1 MRKKKAANRRMA
13 PPLGGFKLVF
23 VCDQTG
29 TTGFWQHP
37 ISGTRTRS
45 GGALIQRFSA
55 QDRDKV
61 RDALAMAER
70 SGRGSFVAALEGGAH
85 AGALVEIHVE
95 RMQMGSRRLLLG
107 FTQTQTQP
115 PESDKE
121 LKESELRL
129 RLISSIATD
138 VMWDLNLAAGE
149 SWHSEGATAIFGYP
163 DDQTLDVADWWL
175 AHIHPEDRE
184 RVEQSLQRYLERGQ
198 GLWEETYRLRRPDGA
213 YAYVADRG
221 QVIRDETG
229 KPARVAGA
237 MVDITARVQAEE
249 RLSLASQALE
259 HIAEGILILD
269 QDLRVISANRAYTS
283 ITGYREEEL
292 IGKAPFIL
300 REDVVPALLRKEIL
314 QTVGSRGHWR
324 GELQDRRA
332 DGGVFPVLTS
342 LSAVRD
348 KRGRPTQYVA
358 VTTDMTQLHKY
369 EDRMAF
375 LASHDSLS
383 GLPNRFMLMRR
394 LTQVVEHAI
403 SANSPMALLY
413 LDIDNFALV
422 NSSFGTA
429 VGDEVLRKLAHR
441 LQETVAGWGESFH
454 LGSDGFGVLLTS
466 IGSKSDA
473 LDMAQSIIAGLEAP
487 LQAAGQNLYL
497 SASIGIATAPPD
509 QDAQMVFRHAGHAM
523 HAAMRRGAGS
533 VECFTGG
540 EGDSG
545 DSLRLATGLRQAM
558 EHGELFLHYQPYF
571 DLHSGQISGAEALVR
586 WQHPELGLIPP
597 AQFVPVAEET
607 GHIVRLGEWVLKSA
621 CLQMRAWQDAGLQGM
636 HMAVNIS
643 ARQLRQPDF
652 FDRLMAILDETGLL
666 PGNLVLELTESSMM
680 DNPERTREVF
690 SQLHDAGVGI
700 AIDDFGTGYSSL
712 NYLRQYRV
720 DYLKVDRA
728 FVSNLPHD
736 EHQQAIMRA
745 IIAMAKSLDIQVIAE
760 GVETSA
766 QLEFLKTLECEQ
778 GQGFLFARPQ
788 SAAHVEQLMRTGA
801 MPFGT
806 GQ

>member
-1 MRKKKAANRRMA
+1 MG

-29 TTGFWQHP
+29 LTGFWQHP

-45 GGALIQRFSA
+45 GGALTQRFVT

-61 RDALAMAER
+61 RDALAAAER
-70 SGRGSFVAALEGGAH
+70 GGRGSFVAALEGGAH
-85 AGALVEIHVE
+85 TGTLVEIHLE
-95 RMQMGSRRLLLG
+95 RMQMGARRLLLG
-107 FTQTQTQP
+107 FTQMQP
-115 PESDKE
+115 QK
-121 LKESELRL
+121 
-129 RLISSIATD
+129 
-138 VMWDLNLAAGE
+138 
-149 SWHSEGATAIFGYP
+149 TA
-163 DDQTLDVADWWL
+163 
-175 AHIHPEDRE
+175 
-184 RVEQSLQRYLERGQ
+184 
-198 GLWEETYRLRRPDGA
+198 
-213 YAYVADRG
+213 ADR
-221 QVIRDETG
+221 
-229 KPARVAGA
+229 
-237 MVDITARVQAEE
+237 
-249 RLSLASQALE
+249 ALE
-259 HIAEGILILD
+259 HIAEGILVLGP
-269 QDLRVISANRAYTS
+269 DLRIISANRAYAS
-283 ITGYREEEL
+283 ITGNVQDAL
-292 IGKAPFIL
+292 LGTIPFGFQD
-300 REDVVPALLRKEIL
+300 EAMPEVLRKEIL
-314 QTVGSRGHWR
+314 RTVDSNGHWR

-332 DGGVFPVLTS
+332 DGSLFRVLAS

-348 KRGRPTQYVA
+348 AGGQASQYLVV
-358 VTTDMTQLHKY
+358 VTDITRLQKY
-369 EDRMAF
+369 EDRLAF

-394 LTQVVEHAI
+394 LAQTVEHAVDT
-403 SANSPMALLY
+403 NSPMALLY

-441 LQETVAGWGESFH
+441 LEETVAGWGEAFH
-454 LGSDGFGVLLTS
+454 LGSDGFGVLLTD
-466 IGSKSDA
+466 ITSKNEA
-473 LDMAQSIIAGLEAP
+473 LEMAQSIIAGLEAP
-487 LQAAGQNLYL
+487 LQAAGQSLYL
-497 SASIGIATAPPD
+497 SASIGIATVPPD
-509 QDAQMVFRHAGHAM
+509 QDAQMVFRHAGQAM

-533 VECFTGG
+533 VEHFAGA
-540 EGDSG
+540 EGDSS

-571 DLHSGQISGAEALVR
+571 DLYSGQISGAEALVR

-597 AQFVPVAEET
+597 ARFIPVAEET

-643 ARQLRQPDF
+643 ARQLRQQDF
-652 FDRLMAILDETGLL
+652 LDRLMAILDETGLL

-680 DNPERTREVF
+680 DNPERAREVF
-690 SQLHDAGVGI
+690 SRLHDAGVRI

-712 NYLRQYRV
+712 NYLRQYQV

-760 GVETSA
+760 GVETAA
-766 QLEFLKTLECEQ
+766 QCEFLKTLECEQ

-788 SAAHVEQLMRTGA
+788 PADHIEQLMRAG
-801 MPFGT
+801 PIPPVPGR
-806 GQ
+806 